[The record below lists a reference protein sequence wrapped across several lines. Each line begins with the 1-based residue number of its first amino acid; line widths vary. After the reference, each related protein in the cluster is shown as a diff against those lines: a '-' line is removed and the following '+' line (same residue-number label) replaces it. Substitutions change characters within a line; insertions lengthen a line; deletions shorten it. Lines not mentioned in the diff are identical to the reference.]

1 MPDRWQSFPVE
12 FRGGLVTNL
21 SPLQQG
27 TQAPGSATTLRNF
40 EPSIEGGYRRIL
52 GYSKWDDE
60 VLSGTGLVRGVAE
73 YATEAVAA
81 RGTHVYTSAGSGWTQ
96 LTDSVAFPPSTAT
109 ADVDG
114 AVSASTTLVV
124 DNNSG
129 TIKVGMVIT
138 GSGIVGTVT
147 VASLTDQNNLVMS
160 SAQTLSDDV
169 SLTFTEKS
177 PTISGSGKVRF
188 AKHHFGSR
196 KVLIITDGDG
206 KPFKYDGTTFEE
218 ITTAPSDASGATH
231 VVEHKNHLFF
241 ANDTSLIFSAPFS
254 DTDFSAASGGG
265 VIEFDNGITDI
276 FTFREQLIIF
286 TRRTIFLLAGNTIAD
301 FQVQPITKDIG
312 AIQPDTVQE
321 VGGDLM
327 FLAADGFRLLSGT
340 ERNNDFGLGVVSK
353 AIQSEVL
360 NFIRSSTSFSTAV
373 IREKSQYR
381 IFGFNQNFTDSAA
394 LGIMGVQFAP
404 QGGAQMAWGETRG
417 INAYVAYSE
426 YVGDEEL
433 VLFANDDG
441 YVYRMESGNSF
452 DGATIPAS
460 YTTPFM
466 PITDPTTRKNFYKM
480 KLFFDPDGSFDVTLA
495 VKYDFNQLNVV
506 QPDSIE
512 ISNVSP
518 TGAYYGTA
526 LYGGGTYAENLKY
539 IVDQQLV
546 GSGFVASFK
555 FESNS
560 TDPPFALDAMVLEY
574 GQYGRR

>member
-12 FRGGLVTNL
+12 FRGGLITNL

-52 GYSKWDDE
+52 GYTKWDDAA
-60 VLSGTGLVRGVAE
+60 LTGSGLVRGVAE

-81 RGTHVYTSAGSGWTQ
+81 RGTHLYTSAGSGWTQ
-96 LTDSVAFPPSTAT
+96 LTDNVTYSS
-109 ADVDG
+109 
-114 AVSASTTLVV
+114 
-124 DNNSG
+124 
-129 TIKVGMVIT
+129 
-138 GSGIVGTVT
+138 SGI
-147 VASLTDQNNLVMS
+147 
-160 SAQTLSDDV
+160 TLG
-169 SLTFTEKS
+169 
-177 PTISGSGKVRF
+177 GSGKVRF
-188 AKHHFGSR
+188 AKHHFGSGS
-196 KVLIITDGDG
+196 VLIIADGNG
-206 KPFKYDGTTFEE
+206 KPFKYDGSALAQ

-265 VIEFDNGITDI
+265 VIEFDNTITDI
-276 FTFREQLIIF
+276 LTFREQLIIF
-286 TRRTIFLLAGNTIAD
+286 TSRTIFLLAGNTIAD
-301 FQVQPITKDIG
+301 FQVQPITRDIG
-312 AIQPDTVQE
+312 AIQADTVQE

-327 FLAADGFRLLSGT
+327 FLAADGFRLLGGT

-353 AIQSEVL
+353 AIQSEAL
-360 NFIRSSTSFSTAV
+360 NFITNSDSFSSVV
-373 IREKSQYR
+373 IRGKSQYR

-404 QGGAQMAWGETRG
+404 QGGDQMAWGETRG

-426 YVGDEEL
+426 YLGDEEL

-452 DGATIPAS
+452 DGANIPAS
-460 YTTPFM
+460 YTTPFLS
-466 PITDPTTRKNFYKM
+466 ITDPTTRKNFYKM
-480 KLFFDPDGSFDVTLA
+480 KLFFDPEGSFDVVLA
-495 VKYDFNQLNVV
+495 VKYDFDQLNVV

-512 ISNVSP
+512 ISNVSS
-518 TGAYYGTA
+518 TGAYYGTTI
-526 LYGGGTYAENLKY
+526 YGGGTYAENLKF

-560 TDPPFALDAMVLEY
+560 TDPPFALDAMILEY